1 MTIPDRG
8 MPPIDDELLSAYL
21 DGQVSPDERAT
32 VEAAIAADPAV
43 RARATDLRA
52 TVALLRALPQ
62 PVPRRTFIL
71 TPERAAAI
79 RPVRAPWLTRLFPAV
94 AAVSAVA
101 AVLCLALIGGDLATG
116 GFATTRQQT
125 TTARPVIE
133 SVSDAAV
140 TRVTTGAAAL
150 ATAPVAATTAA
161 LPAPATSLPAPAA
174 AAANAPAL
182 APTPAAARSVGGP
195 PPAAAPLAPT
205 AAAAGALLL
214 PTGTA
219 AFAPGGAS
227 VSSAASQAITP
238 TPLLLTTPTTV
249 ANVQRSAP
257 VASAPSPGGAVVTR
271 ETHRVPVALVRAGE
285 IILALLAIAGL
296 TLAVLGRRKAA
307 HV

>member
-116 GFATTRQQT
+116 GFATMRQQT

-182 APTPAAARSVGGP
+182 APT
-195 PPAAAPLAPT
+195 

-249 ANVQRSAP
+249 ANVQPRPPAP
-257 VASAPSPGGAVVTR
+257 SAPSSGGAVVTR